1 MIDTLKEFAEGHPM
15 IALYICLLVVY
26 IVFQFIARIHDDSQR
41 RKED

>member
-1 MIDTLKEFAEGHPM
+1 MYNTIREFAEGHPM
-15 IALYICLLVVY
+15 IALYIVLLVVY